1 MQTFS
6 NYKVIEHYDIEE
18 LQRIVN
24 LHLDKGWEPAGGI
37 AISTPVSER
46 AQVQFAQAIVFRSPG
61 SSL

>member
-6 NYKVIEHYDIEE
+6 NYKVIEHYDIDE

-24 LHLDKGWEPAGGI
+24 LHLDKGWQPIGGI

-46 AQVQFAQAIVFRSPG
+46 QQVQFAQALVVKSQNG
-61 SSL
+61 NS